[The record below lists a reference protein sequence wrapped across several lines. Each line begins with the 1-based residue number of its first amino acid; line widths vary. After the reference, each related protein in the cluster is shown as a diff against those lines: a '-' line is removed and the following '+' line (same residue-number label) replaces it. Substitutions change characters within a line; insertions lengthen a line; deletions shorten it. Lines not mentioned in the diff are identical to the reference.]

1 MKAPESIPFPSA
13 VMKVTTTP
21 DYAEHY
27 ANNVRVGF
35 TPFDLSLIFGLVK
48 TGEEG
53 TYIAENLLVRISP
66 QQLKSLVFS
75 LPLILAQWEEN
86 FGKIPLSEN
95 FVMTHEKLAELIA
108 NQGTEAPAK
117 S

>member
-1 MKAPESIPFPSA
+1 
-13 VMKVTTTP
+13 
-21 DYAEHY
+21 
-27 ANNVRVGF
+27 
-35 TPFDLSLIFGLVK
+35 
-48 TGEEG
+48 
-53 TYIAENLLVRISP
+53 
-66 QQLKSLVFS
+66 
-75 LPLILAQWEEN
+75 LAQWEEN